1 MSGESPVRMRT
12 VAAHSGA
19 AFEAG
24 QLGHRNGAAPEGTQV
39 VNAREDPA
47 GSRTRSR
54 NVPNAGGSPFRQAA
68 SARKSDELGP
78 VCVLGASVS
87 LWGGWRRARVEAA
100 DVANVGCPGY
110 GSGGLESLVIFDD
123 PAARLIHGDLSVADP
138 PSSTFS
144 TVSFG
149 AYCARGVFGF

>member
-1 MSGESPVRMRT
+1 MASI
-12 VAAHSGA
+12 
-19 AFEAG
+19 
-24 QLGHRNGAAPEGTQV
+24 
-39 VNAREDPA
+39 
-47 GSRTRSR
+47 
-54 NVPNAGGSPFRQAA
+54 AGGSWERGARKTPRRVRAANATRGAAGWCWWWA

-100 DVANVGCPGY
+100 DVSNVGCSGY

-149 AYCARGVFGF
+149 AYCARGVSGF

>member
-39 VNAREDPA
+39 VNAREDPDTVRRRPLLLGSGDVPGTFRTA

-54 NVPNAGGSPFRQAA
+54 NVPNAGGLPFRQA
-68 SARKSDELGP
+68 
-78 VCVLGASVS
+78 
-87 LWGGWRRARVEAA
+87 
-100 DVANVGCPGY
+100 
-110 GSGGLESLVIFDD
+110 
-123 PAARLIHGDLSVADP
+123 
-138 PSSTFS
+138 
-144 TVSFG
+144 
-149 AYCARGVFGF
+149 

>member
-1 MSGESPVRMRT
+1 MCVHGWCWWW
-12 VAAHSGA
+12 
-19 AFEAG
+19 
-24 QLGHRNGAAPEGTQV
+24 
-39 VNAREDPA
+39 
-47 GSRTRSR
+47 
-54 NVPNAGGSPFRQAA
+54 A

-110 GSGGLESLVIFDD
+110 SSGGLESLVIFDD

-138 PSSTFS
+138 PSSSFF

>member
-39 VNAREDPA
+39 VNAREDPDTVRRPADTLLLLGSGDVPGTFRTA

-54 NVPNAGGSPFRQAA
+54 NVPNAGGLPFRATYEA
-68 SARKSDELGP
+68 DLTRS
-78 VCVLGASVS
+78 CLGAATSKS
-87 LWGGWRRARVEAA
+87 RQFASWAKAA
-100 DVANVGCPGY
+100 APAVFWT
-110 GSGGLESLVIFDD
+110 SRMGL
-123 PAARLIHGDLSVADP
+123 
-138 PSSTFS
+138 
-144 TVSFG
+144 
-149 AYCARGVFGF
+149 